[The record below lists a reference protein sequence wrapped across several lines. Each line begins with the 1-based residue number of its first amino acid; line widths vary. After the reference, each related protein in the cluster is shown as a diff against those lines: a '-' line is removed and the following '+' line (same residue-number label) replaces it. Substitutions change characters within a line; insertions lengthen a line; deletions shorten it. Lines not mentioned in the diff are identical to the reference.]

1 MEPVNRR
8 NGTGCQKNNNRWK
21 ERNMPVEELFQGM
34 GSVLTPV
41 TRILWFILSAI
52 GYRKMFQ
59 KAGKSGWKA
68 FVPFYKDFVCFQL
81 AWNTKSFWLYLIA
94 SLLIYFMP
102 GSDYLIAGLVVWVC
116 MIICLVLAVKLN
128 NRIAK
133 SFGKNKG
140 WGVLLFF
147 FPFVVSLIL
156 GYGKVEYIGNTTIKT
171 KNELNT

>member
-1 MEPVNRR
+1 
-8 NGTGCQKNNNRWK
+8 
-21 ERNMPVEELFQGM
+21 MPVEELFQGM

-41 TRILWFILSAI
+41 TRILWFIISAI

-59 KAGKSGWKA
+59 KTGEAGWKA
-68 FVPFYKDFVCFQL
+68 FIPFYNDYVCLKF
-81 AWNTKSFWLYLIA
+81 AWNTKLFWLFPVS
-94 SLLIYFMP
+94 SLLIYFLP
-102 GSDYLIAGLVVWVC
+102 GSDYLVTGLLTWAC
-116 MIICLVLAVKLN
+116 MIISLVLNVKLDI
-128 NRIAK
+128 RIAK

-147 FPFVVSLIL
+147 FPFVFSLIL